1 MLNRLPSSISPS
13 PLTSCLNPYFVYSW
27 KYFCSLAPP
36 VFNPSVISQWI
47 VTYTPSQC
55 VVTKISETV
64 VSSTILT
71 VSVQLEPEIQTDC
84 STQTNPVK
92 QPIRARDSLCWPI
105 RGRVEPGNI
114 DDDQDAT
121 MMIVSHKEGKG
132 GLSWCFSVFSQA
144 RYVLLPALLFCPQ
157 LRYFNMMI
165 VIKTIPRQKHSSEPN
180 YFQS

>member
-1 MLNRLPSSISPS
+1 MKFSLHIYV
-13 PLTSCLNPYFVYSW
+13 LTMHCTNNNCYVKPFTFFFDQLLKSLLCLFL
-27 KYFCSLAPP
+27 KIALAPP

-47 VTYTPSQC
+47 DTCTPC

-121 MMIVSHKEGKG
+121 MMIVSHKRRKAREGWADA
-132 GLSWCFSVFSQA
+132 SMCFPKQDMFCW
-144 RYVLLPALLFCPQ
+144 LLYCFA
-157 LRYFNMMI
+157 
-165 VIKTIPRQKHSSEPN
+165 PN
-180 YFQS
+180 WDISTWW